1 MCQVSGIYV
10 YDTLISIDYHTI
22 NIIRH
27 YSSRP
32 LFGAADEAAPWT
44 SALRRALAVA
54 QDAGVH
60 VRSGQRNTCG
70 LRWSAV
76 SLL

>member
-1 MCQVSGIYV
+1 MSMSINRKKKTY
-10 YDTLISIDYHTI
+10 TLISIDYHTI

-44 SALRRALAVA
+44 SAPSVTPEERMFGLGNTRDGLA
-54 QDAGVH
+54 
-60 VRSGQRNTCG
+60 CEI
-70 LRWSAV
+70 
-76 SLL
+76 